1 MIKTWRA
8 SDVTLSL
15 VLVEAALELVPAEIL
30 GHPSVRRNAKRRGKR
45 PEETLLDRSLHHY
58 AMTGLPG
65 QDKRGRPDI
74 LHFCLLEAMGSP
86 LNRSGNLRVWVSTQR
101 GKLIEVNPSTRPPRD
116 CNRFKSLME
125 QLLLEGSSPPVA
137 ESPLFQVRDVG
148 LGEFVK
154 ELNLCRVVA
163 LTSHG
168 SPSSF
173 AAAAEVLC
181 GSGSVAVFVG
191 AYPSGPMEEETLALV
206 DESLSVYP
214 EPLEAWTV
222 VSRLLYECERGLGV
236 L

>member
-1 MIKTWRA
+1 M
-8 SDVTLSL
+8 TLSL

-65 QDKRGRPDI
+65 QEKRGRPDI

-86 LNRSGNLRVWVSTQR
+86 LNRSGGLRVWVSTQR
-101 GKLIEVNPSTRPPRD
+101 GQLIEIDPSTRPPRD

-125 QLLLEGSSPPVA
+125 QLLLEGSSPPGG
-137 ESPLFQVRDVG
+137 ESPLLRVRDMSLGG
-148 LGEFVK
+148 LVE
-154 ELNLCRVVA
+154 ELKPSRVVA

-168 SPSSF
+168 ASSSF
-173 AAAAEVLC
+173 AAASEVLG
-181 GSGSVAVFVG
+181 GSGSPAVFVG
-191 AYPSGPMEEETLALV
+191 AYPSGPMEEETLALA
-206 DESLSVYP
+206 DEALSVYR

-222 VSRLLYECERGLGV
+222 VSRLLYECERRLGV

>member
-1 MIKTWRA
+1 VTN
-8 SDVTLSL
+8 VTLNL
-15 VLVEAALELVPAEIL
+15 VFVEAALELVPAEIL

-58 AMTGLPG
+58 AMTGLLG
-65 QDKRGRPDI
+65 QEKRGRPDI

-86 LNRSGNLRVWVSTQR
+86 LNRSRNLRVWVSTQGGR
-101 GKLIEVNPSTRPPRD
+101 LIEIDPSTRPPRD

-125 QLLLEGSSPPVA
+125 QLLLEGSSPPGVS
-137 ESPLFQVRDVG
+137 SPLLRVRDVS
-148 LGEFVK
+148 LGEFVE
-154 ELNLCRVVA
+154 ELNPGRVVA

-173 AAAAEVLC
+173 AAVAEVLC
-181 GSGSVAVFVG
+181 GSGSPAVFVG
-191 AYPSGPMEEETLALV
+191 AYPSGPMEEETLALA